1 MMSPESCSS
10 ASPFSA
16 LTYQEQQD
24 RWLEW
29 RSRQL
34 DYRPADA
41 GAQSELAAPESANKK
56 GTANAAVPELP
67 QPRIPGM
74 AMAAPAGHREL
85 SQVLSRHSQ
94 AARRAGAY
102 QTTSLDRKASPG
114 TSESPANA
122 ESRR

>member
-1 MMSPESCSS
+1 MSQETCST

-41 GAQSELAAPESANKK
+41 GVQRENNEPNDGNQK
-56 GTANAAVPELP
+56 GTAYAAVPEVPL
-67 QPRIPGM
+67 PRIPGL

-85 SQVLSRHSQ
+85 SQVLSRHSR

-102 QTTSLDRKASPG
+102 QTTSLD
-114 TSESPANA
+114 
-122 ESRR
+122 